1 MFDAQQV
8 IHPNQVVT
16 VNSSFVPTFHG
27 AAHTLSLISN
37 SDVTIWDACRLEMQR
52 SSVLPRS
59 STA

>member
-27 AAHTLSLISN
+27 AAHVLSQISITDDN
-37 SDVTIWDACRLEMQR
+37 MGCMSIGI
-52 SSVLPRS
+52 
-59 STA
+59 